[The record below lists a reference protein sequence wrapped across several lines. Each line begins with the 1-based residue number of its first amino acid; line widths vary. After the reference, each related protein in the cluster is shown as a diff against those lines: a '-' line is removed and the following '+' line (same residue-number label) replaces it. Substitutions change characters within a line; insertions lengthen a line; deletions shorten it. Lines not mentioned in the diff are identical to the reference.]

1 MKIKAYFSEVAEQ
14 WDNMRVNFFS
24 DSLREK
30 VLSLIGTV
38 HGNTAADI
46 GAGTGFMTEGLL
58 RMGLKVIAVDQSS
71 EMLDVLKKKLAHTD
85 RLECRV
91 GESENLPLV
100 DASVNYVFANMYLHH
115 VESPQT
121 AIMEMVRILKPGGKL
136 VITDLDE
143 HQFLFLRT
151 EHHDRW
157 MGFQRSNVEAW
168 TIAAG
173 MKNVQ
178 VTCARENCCAQSA
191 CDNGQ
196 AKISIFVASG
206 EK

>member
-1 MKIKAYFSEVAEQ
+1 MNSKEYFSEVAGQ
-14 WDNMRVNFFS
+14 WDTMRANFFS
-24 DSLREK
+24 ESLREK
-30 VLSLIGTV
+30 SLSLANMVRGK
-38 HGNTAADI
+38 TAADI

-58 RMGLKVIAVDQSS
+58 RQGLQVIAVDQSD
-71 EMLDVLKKKLAHTD
+71 EMLDVLKKKFAGYEGLD
-85 RLECRV
+85 CRI
-91 GESENLPLV
+91 GESEHLPI
-100 DASVNYVFANMYLHH
+100 AESSVEYVFANMYLHH

-121 AIMEMVRILKPGGKL
+121 TITEMVRILRTGGKL

-143 HQFLFLRT
+143 HNFMFLRT

-157 MGFQRSNVEAW
+157 MGFRRSSVEEW
-168 TIAAG
+168 LLGAG

-178 VTCARENCCAQSA
+178 VACASENCCAQSA
-191 CDNGQ
+191 CGGDQ

>member
-1 MKIKAYFSEVAEQ
+1 MESKEYFSEIAEQ
-14 WDNMRVNFFS
+14 WDDIRANFFS
-24 DSLREK
+24 ESLREK
-30 VLSLIGTV
+30 ALSLTNV
-38 HGNTAADI
+38 ARGNTAADI

-58 RMGLKVIAVDQSS
+58 QQRLQVIAVDQSS
-71 EMLDVLKKKLAHTD
+71 EMLNVLKKKYANYEGLD
-85 RLECRV
+85 CRV
-91 GESENLPLV
+91 GESENLPIV

-121 AIMEMVRILKPGGKL
+121 TIMEMVRILKPKGKL

-143 HQFLFLRT
+143 HQFMFLRT

-157 MGFQRSNVEAW
+157 MGFRRSNVEAW
-168 TIAAG
+168 LITAG

-178 VTCARENCCAQSA
+178 VTCASESCCAQSA
-191 CDNGQ
+191 CGNDQ